1 MARKV
6 TATPILPRPS
16 SAEVYAIASFNSDLI
31 KALYRVIG
39 EQAQAINELI
49 DQVNDHETRITV
61 LEP

>member
-6 TATPILPRPS
+6 TSTPILPRPTAADAYS
-16 SAEVYAIASFNSDLI
+16 LAAFDSDLI

-49 DQVNDHETRITV
+49 DQVNDHETRLEV

>member
-6 TATPILPRPS
+6 TVTPILPRPTG
-16 SAEVYAIASFNSDLI
+16 AEVFALAQFNSDLI

-39 EQAQAINELI
+39 EQAQTINELI
-49 DQVNDHETRITV
+49 DQVNDHETRITD